1 MFIDDVS
8 HIGNDFRLFQKGS
21 RKDVNKKNLVKEE
34 TGMVIN
40 SIKCVDGK
48 GFQSKNKMAQKKKS
62 VMNEV

>member
-21 RKDVNKKNLVKEE
+21 RKDVNKKNIVKEE

-48 GFQSKNKMAQKKKS
+48 D
-62 VMNEV
+62 